1 MNIRLL
7 RKLLKG
13 HLKFKDKPLVFS
25 LIVYSI
31 KGSYWTKILKLN
43 LLKILFI
50 GYNRKLLTLKQYF
63 RIKKL
68 IRLKNQLKF
77 KGRYRKRKRK
87 YKLELKSI
95 KYRLTSRLYSIC
107 LTNSKLISIAIW
119 TYLRENS
126 AFLFHLKYIFYSY
139 CYLNFYTTNIW
150 SLHLSNQS
158 LILSVITNFNS
169 LYHLETNFY
178 GFEFQLK
185 GPLAQKKLGRTKT
198 LNLNY
203 LKINPNTIMGN
214 WRQIK
219 TSLISKLGIIGI
231 NLVVL

>member
-7 RKLLKG
+7 RQLLKG
-13 HLKFKDKPLVFS
+13 HLKFKDKPLVFN

-43 LLKILFI
+43 LFKILFI
-50 GYNRKLLTLKQYF
+50 GYNHKLLTLKQYF

-68 IRLKNQLKF
+68 MRLKNRYKKKF
-77 KGRYRKRKRK
+77 IKRKRNM
-87 YKLELKSI
+87 KLELKYI

-169 LYHLETNFY
+169 LYHLNTNFY

-198 LNLNY
+198 LSLNY